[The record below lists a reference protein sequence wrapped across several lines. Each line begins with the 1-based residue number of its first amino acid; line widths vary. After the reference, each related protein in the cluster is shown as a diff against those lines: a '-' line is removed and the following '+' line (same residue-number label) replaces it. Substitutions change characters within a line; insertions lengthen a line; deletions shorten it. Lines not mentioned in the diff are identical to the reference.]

1 MRKIIEIDES
11 LCNGCGDCVVGCAEG
26 AIQIVGGKA
35 KLIREDYCD
44 GFGDCVGHCPT
55 GALRVVER
63 EAPAF
68 DERATVANLRAA
80 GGEEAVRRYEE
91 AQARHARQ
99 PAAPAAG
106 GGCPGS
112 AQRVLRPASR
122 SGTGAPPAGALPLAS
137 LGGAGAAGTRLP
149 HGAPASAAGA
159 SSGPAANGPAA
170 GPAASAPVLIPSELN
185 QWPVQ
190 LHLVRPGAP
199 FFRDRELVIL
209 SDCGPVASA
218 EVHQRYLRGR
228 GVAMAC
234 PKLDDTSSYAAK
246 LGAILSDPTI
256 PKAVVVIMEVP
267 CCRGLTQL
275 ALQARALSGRD
286 DLVLEEH
293 VLALTG
299 EIKEIRTLAG

>member
-1 MRKIIEIDES
+1 VRKIIEIDES

-35 KLIREDYCD
+35 KLVREDYCD

-68 DERATVANLRAA
+68 DERATMANLRAA

-99 PAAPAAG
+99 PAAPAHG

-112 AQRVLRPASR
+112 AQRVLRPASP
-122 SGTGAPPAGALPLAS
+122 SGSGAPAVGGLPLAS
-137 LGGAGAAGTRLP
+137 PALSGAAGPRP
-149 HGAPASAAGA
+149 P
-159 SSGPAANGPAA
+159 A
-170 GPAASAPVLIPSELN
+170 GPAAANRSAAGGAAAAPVLIPSELN

-190 LHLVRPGAP
+190 LHLVRPGMP

-228 GVAMAC
+228 GVVMAC

-256 PKAVVVIMEVP
+256 PKALVVIMEVP

-299 EIKEIRTLAG
+299 EIKEIRTPAG

>member
-26 AIQIVGGKA
+26 AIQIIGGKA
-35 KLIREDYCD
+35 KLVREDYCD

-80 GGEEAVRRYEE
+80 GGEAAVRRYEE
-91 AQARHARQ
+91 AQARHARR
-99 PAAPAAG
+99 PAAPAHG

-112 AQRVLRPASR
+112 AQRVLRPASPGVPAAPAA
-122 SGTGAPPAGALPLAS
+122 GTPPLASPALSAAAGPRPPAG
-137 LGGAGAAGTRLP
+137 
-149 HGAPASAAGA
+149 SAA
-159 SSGPAANGPAA
+159 ANPPAA
-170 GPAASAPVLIPSELN
+170 GVAAAAPVVIPSELN

-190 LHLVRPGAP
+190 LRLVQPGMP

-228 GVAMAC
+228 GVVVAC

-246 LGAILSDPTI
+246 LGAILSEPTI
-256 PKAVVVIMEVP
+256 PKALVVVMEVP

-275 ALQARALSGRD
+275 ALQARALAGRD

-299 EIKEIRTLAG
+299 EIKNVRRLG